1 MKIKIEITKK
11 QLAYLKSLDSKKK
24 KRKFLLDCLVEEI
37 EVKNPKAKAFLEH
50 VEDFL
55 KEESILR
62 MKGFKEIKLDEIL
75 EKSKE
80 PQPPTEFCV
89 KITDENK
96 GILET
101 AYYEFNTVTN
111 VSFRAK
117 YLHANSIDTYMF
129 TSDLIQGS
137 LLVTTEQFLKYI
149 GREDLVEKTETQKIN
164 DLFFKEL
171 EAKRESLLSD
181 VKKLFSDYE
190 SKEQGISV
198 LCDLSKIG
206 FFIDED
212 VLDKYHE
219 SAKKK

>member
-1 MKIKIEITKK
+1 MKIKLNPE
-11 QLAYLKSLDSKKK
+11 QLSYLKSLDSKKK

-37 EVKNPKAKAFLEH
+37 EFE
-50 VEDFL
+50 
-55 KEESILR
+55 R
-62 MKGFKEIKLDEIL
+62 
-75 EKSKE
+75 
-80 PQPPTEFCV
+80 
-89 KITDENK
+89 
-96 GILET
+96 
-101 AYYEFNTVTN
+101 
-111 VSFRAK
+111 
-117 YLHANSIDTYMF
+117 
-129 TSDLIQGS
+129 
-137 LLVTTEQFLKYI
+137 
-149 GREDLVEKTETQKIN
+149 TETQKIN